1 MDESNQI
8 LLLTGPPGAGKTT
21 VARQLAERYERA
33 VHLESD
39 RFFESIV
46 SGYVPPWLAES
57 HGQNEV
63 VMRIVGDAAAS
74 YATAG
79 YLTIVDGIMIPGWF
93 FEPLRDQLTS
103 RGFDVAYAV
112 LRPRLATAIAR
123 ARARTSKALP
133 DEDVIEQVWT
143 AFSDLGSLEAH
154 VIDNDGLSTE
164 QTADRLAGD
173 LGSRFRT

>member
-1 MDESNQI
+1 
-8 LLLTGPPGAGKTT
+8 
-21 VARQLAERYERA
+21 VARLLAQRNERA

-46 SGYVPPWLAES
+46 SGYVAPWLTES

-74 YATAG
+74 YAAAG
-79 YLTIVDGIMIPGWF
+79 YFTIVDGIMIPGWF
-93 FEPLRDQLTS
+93 FEPLRDQLAS

-112 LRPRLATAIAR
+112 LRPSLATALAR

-133 DEDVIEQVWT
+133 DDGAVEQLWT

-154 VIDNDGLSTE
+154 VIDNDGFSAE
-164 QTADRLAGD
+164 QTADRLAGA
-173 LGSRFRT
+173 LGGHVRT

>member
-21 VARQLAERYERA
+21 VARLLAQRFDRA

-46 SGYVPPWLAES
+46 SGFVPPWLEES

-63 VMRIVGDAAAS
+63 VMRIVGDTAAS
-74 YATAG
+74 YAAAG
-79 YLTIVDGIMIPGWF
+79 YVTIVDGIMIPGWF

-103 RGFDVAYAV
+103 QGFDVVYAV
-112 LRPRLATAIAR
+112 LRPRLAIALER
-123 ARARTSKALP
+123 ARARSSKESP
-133 DEDVIEQVWT
+133 NEDVIEQLWT
-143 AFSDLGSLEAH
+143 AFADLGSLEGH
-154 VIDNDGLSTE
+154 VIDNDDLSAG
-164 QTADRLAGD
+164 QTADLLDDSLRGGPPA
-173 LGSRFRT
+173 